1 MKESRERT
9 DSILGDQR
17 QYGEWNYMSTEI
29 KSQFISLA
37 PFFGIT
43 VNDACREK
51 TSDRVVIPEEMR
63 ATMLLQ

>member
-1 MKESRERT
+1 MKESTART
-9 DSILGDQR
+9 DSILEDQK

-29 KSQFISLA
+29 KSYFISLA
-37 PFFGIT
+37 PLFSIT

-51 TSDRVVIPEEMR
+51 TSVRLVIAEEMR